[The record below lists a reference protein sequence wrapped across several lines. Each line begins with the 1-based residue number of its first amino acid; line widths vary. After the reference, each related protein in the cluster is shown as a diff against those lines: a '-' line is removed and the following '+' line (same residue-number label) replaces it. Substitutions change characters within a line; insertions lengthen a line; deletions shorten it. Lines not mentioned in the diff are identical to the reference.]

1 MTRHPRPVWGSMT
14 KPRRIKGEKEGKHKS
29 NKTTARWQTTDIT
42 QTTDIKATRR
52 EQRKASPEGEAG
64 GESCGWLPIGWL
76 ETWCMMMRTTKGNPG
91 WWSENRKMISGWKR
105 DKLICC
111 TSRRPDLCLPWIC
124 TSATSWRPHTSIFH
138 LSFMTNVRLQLY
150 NFSGFALHL
159 SFIDK
164 CAFTTFQVLRYVY
177 HLLINVLLQLFSFCG
192 TSISIDKCAFT
203 TFRVL
208 RYIYHIL
215 TNVRLQLFRF
225 CV

>member
-64 GESCGWLPIGWL
+64 GESCGLLPIGWL
-76 ETWCMMMRTTKGNPG
+76 ETRCMMMRTTKGNPG

-111 TSRRPDLCLPWIC
+111 TSRRPDLCLPWILHEC
-124 TSATSWRPHTSIFH
+124 H
-138 LSFMTNVRLQLY
+138 FMKTTHVNIP
-150 NFSGFALHL
+150 
-159 SFIDK
+159 FIIYDK
-164 CAFTTFQVLRYVY
+164 CAFTTV
-177 HLLINVLLQLFSFCG
+177 
-192 TSISIDKCAFT
+192 
-203 TFRVL
+203 
-208 RYIYHIL
+208 
-215 TNVRLQLFRF
+215 QLFRF
-225 CV
+225 CITSIIYW